1 VVEIAEPLGD
11 EVIVHARAGEDMV
24 VFRQDPHR
32 MPAIG
37 DRLEV
42 QMELDALHLFDAET
56 ERRLG

>member
-1 VVEIAEPLGD
+1 
-11 EVIVHARAGEDMV
+11 MV